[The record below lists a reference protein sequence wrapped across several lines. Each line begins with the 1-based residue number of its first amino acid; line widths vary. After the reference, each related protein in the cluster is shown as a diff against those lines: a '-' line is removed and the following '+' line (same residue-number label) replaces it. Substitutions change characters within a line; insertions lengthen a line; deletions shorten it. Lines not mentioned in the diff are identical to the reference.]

1 MKQEYEAWLKRNA
14 PAGRAWTG
22 KLLPRGAAV
31 AATVVVGLAVVMMA
45 GLGLPPG
52 ELPAQA
58 RGPAAA
64 PQQAGQT
71 VRYAEA
77 LPTVT
82 VVGRREPAT
91 AAVLPARPVAGDAAT
106 VGIAAAG
113 HNLGQ

>member
-1 MKQEYEAWLKRNA
+1 MKQEYEAWLKSNA

-22 KLLPRGAAV
+22 KLLPMAAAV
-31 AATVVVGLAVVMMA
+31 AATVVVGLSVVMMA

-58 RGPAAA
+58 SGPAAA
-64 PQQAGQT
+64 PQQAGQA
-71 VRYAEA
+71 VRHAEP

-91 AAVLPARPVAGDAAT
+91 AAELPARPAPGEAAT

-113 HNLGQ
+113 DNLRQ